1 MLKKSHRAMLVFA
14 LLVLA
19 ADQVTK
25 YLVASSLPVG
35 GTWSPLL
42 GPLPVFQI
50 VHAYNPGAAF
60 GLLKDFGLVFVGV
73 AIVVIGAILVY
84 ARSLPDTQR
93 LLGAALG
100 LTLGGS
106 LGNLIDRLRLGQV
119 LDFIDI
125 GIGTTRWYTSNIADA
140 SIVLGVILLGL
151 AMLREDRRTQAAV
164 PNGPE
169 LPSV

>member
-1 MLKKSHRAMLVFA
+1 M
-14 LLVLA
+14 
-19 ADQVTK
+19 
-25 YLVASSLPVG
+25 
-35 GTWSPLL
+35 
-42 GPLPVFQI
+42 
-50 VHAYNPGAAF
+50 
-60 GLLKDFGLVFVGV
+60 
-73 AIVVIGAILVY
+73 
-84 ARSLPDTQR
+84 
-93 LLGAALG
+93 LGAALG
-100 LTLGGS
+100 LILGGS

-151 AMLREDRRTQAAV
+151 AMLREDRHAKAAV